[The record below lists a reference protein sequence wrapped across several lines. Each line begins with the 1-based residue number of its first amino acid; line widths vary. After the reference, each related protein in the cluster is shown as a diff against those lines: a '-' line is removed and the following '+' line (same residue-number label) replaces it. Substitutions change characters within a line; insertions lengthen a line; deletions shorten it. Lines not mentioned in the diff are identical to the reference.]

1 MSQVSRDSNL
11 KIPKSI
17 DIVEKE
23 INSKLDMFETK
34 KTISHANNEKF
45 NEKKTI
51 KEIENDSEL
60 SLTLKVPYNSNDL
73 IVITKA
79 KKLCAYIITITEKS
93 PKKFRGVFVNRMQN
107 HSLDI
112 IENLLNANFIRIDSI
127 DNKRIREQYQ
137 KDAIVKLK
145 MLGYISMVAESSKC
159 ILPRQYKQISIQ
171 IAEVI
176 NLLLA
181 WKKSDDDRW
190 RKRKNGF

>member
-1 MSQVSRDSNL
+1 MKVSRDSNL
-11 KIPKSI
+11 KIPRSI

-23 INSKLDMFETK
+23 INSKLDIFEAK
-34 KTISHANNEKF
+34 KTITYANNEKF
-45 NEKKTI
+45 NVKKTI
-51 KEIENDSEL
+51 KEIEKDSEL
-60 SLTLKVPYNSNDL
+60 SLSLKIPYNSNDL

-79 KKLCAYIITITEKS
+79 KKLCAYIITITERS

-107 HSLDI
+107 HALDI
-112 IENLLNANFIRIDSI
+112 IEDLLNANFIRIDSI
-127 DNKRIREQYQ
+127 DNKHIREKYQ
-137 KDAIVKLK
+137 KDAVVKLK

-159 ILPRQYKQISIQ
+159 ILPKQYKQISIQ